1 MIKDSSS
8 LSIVCRW
15 SFPDSSGGVAMHN
28 YNTIKA
34 INDHFKCNMISLESR
49 SNQIFYNK
57 EGVEYSGVK
66 INSIYNKLYLLRLT
80 FLKNSLRYLSDNN
93 ISKLFNKKINRNS
106 DLIEFMDIHSEG
118 YQFLKNN
125 PDKRDKTIIRSHTPF
140 SLLRNYYTQNELRGV
155 DKTFAFRSEKR
166 CFDWTENITTP
177 SQDLKKQ
184 LIRIFKIKPKKIKV
198 IPNVLDTNHFVPTQN
213 KTHNKFNI
221 LHVGRFERAKG
232 VETLIKAFI
241 QLAKKYPEIHLTCIG
256 NPRGSSFI
264 KCKKYLIEGNLIQ
277 NVSFIGFVS
286 YDELPGYYSQSDLV
300 VVPSEIYESFSYT
313 VAQGMACGK
322 PVIASD
328 IGGIPETVNMGNAG
342 ILFEVGNVEE
352 LFEKIESLY
361 LDVSKRKSIGKKA
374 REHVVK
380 NYSMEAL
387 GPKYI
392 EYYQSIMV

>member
-49 SNQIFYNK
+49 SNQIFYKK
-57 EGVEYSGVK
+57 EGIEYSGVK
-66 INSIYNKLYLLRLT
+66 INSIYNKLYLLRLN

-93 ISKLFNKKINRNS
+93 ISKLFKKIINRNS

-125 PDKRDKTIIRSHTPF
+125 PDERDKTIIRSHTPF
-140 SLLRNYYTQNELRGV
+140 SLLRKYYTQNELRGV
-155 DKTFAFRSEKR
+155 DKAFAFRSEKR

-241 QLAKKYPEIHLTCIG
+241 QLAKKYSEIHLTCIG

-286 YDELPGYYSQSDLV
+286 YDELPSYYSQSDLV

-328 IGGIPETVNMGNAG
+328 IGGIP
-342 ILFEVGNVEE
+342 
-352 LFEKIESLY
+352 
-361 LDVSKRKSIGKKA
+361 
-374 REHVVK
+374 
-380 NYSMEAL
+380 
-387 GPKYI
+387 
-392 EYYQSIMV
+392 